1 MKRRFKILSFEKNNY
16 LNFFLKQILTFYKDV
31 DDPDLEAELLGMV
44 EPEPEPQPTQIPAP
58 KFPSPIKGPTAGD
71 GSVLATL
78 EQRLSQYQT
87 ETIEIKIQKN
97 TF

>member
-1 MKRRFKILSFEKNNY
+1 MEKRFINQFC
-16 LNFFLKQILTFYKDV
+16 FKQISNFHEDV

-44 EPEPEPQPTQIPAP
+44 ELEPEHQPTQIIAP
-58 KFPSPIKGPTAGD
+58 KTPSPIKSPSGGD

-87 ETIEIKIQKN
+87 ETVEFKKN
-97 TF
+97 